1 MMIPYQ
7 QDINKTIN
15 VLETKLNSIELLKGP
30 QLPQQSSLFSLK
42 FEKEIESKFEELRK
56 EFNAKIEEQRN
67 QICQLINNQKAN
79 ENKKSNNEDNSLLK
93 VIEEIRSNIK
103 NIINEIKGIKE
114 GNYEELKSL
123 NTKNLKV
130 IDFEQVLKCDFK
142 TLNSLDLFQLKLLS
156 EGKSLNSLNNQ
167 LMSTKDD
174 DKLKEINDI
183 IPDMNKKVNESIEV
197 GTMIKKL
204 KLNEKLPEINS
215 QLAQFHSQINDIKL
229 KIDEIKSTSS
239 MNKPSS
245 GIAFDEMNKI
255 NQQIIGLKHQVNGMQ
270 SKQSF
275 FIEASALEAVS
286 SELKK
291 KINSTD
297 YYDTV
302 SQLKKNNKELNN
314 EMADFKAQMKE
325 FQRKPLPLNSSSLDQ
340 EKENI
345 MNVINAKFALFPNH
359 EIFDEEAKKIAQLEN
374 RIFILETAENELG
387 SIYAQ
392 KDDIK
397 FLLDEIDKVNDKIN
411 ENSNKQ
417 IQMPISEIPD
427 LLLDKPSYHKEV
439 NQPLMLTNLPIDQEK
454 PIITKNQT
462 QSKRSPFA
470 MAEKNDLLENYI
482 VNNELTIEKP
492 QEPESNIGL
501 KTINDILK
509 DSQPKKKEHDPD
521 DFDDFDVDEIE
532 DLK

>member
-15 VLETKLNSIELLKGP
+15 VLDTKLNSIELLKGA

-42 FEKEIESKFEELRK
+42 FEKEIENKFEELLK

-142 TLNSLDLFQLKLLS
+142 TLNTLDLFQIKLLS

-167 LMSTKDD
+167 LMSPKDD
-174 DKLKEINDI
+174 NKLKEISDI

-197 GTMIKKL
+197 GIMIKKL

-215 QLAQFHSQINDIKL
+215 QLAQFQSQINDIKL
-229 KIDEIKSTSS
+229 IIDEIKSTSS

-245 GIAFDEMNKI
+245 GIGFDEMNKI

-302 SQLKKNNKELNN
+302 SQLKKDNEKLNN
-314 EMADFKAQMKE
+314 EMAQMKE
-325 FQRKPLPLNSSSLDQ
+325 FQRKPLPSNSLSLDQ

-345 MNVINAKFALFPNH
+345 MTVINAKFALIPNH

-427 LLLDKPSYHKEV
+427 LLFSKPSDHKEV
-439 NQPLMLTNLPIDQEK
+439 NQPLMLTNLPIDPEK
-454 PIITKNQT
+454 PIITKNQS
-462 QSKRSPFA
+462 QSKKSPFT
-470 MAEKNDLLENYI
+470 MAEKDDLLDNYI
-482 VNNELTIEKP
+482 VDNAFTIEKP

-501 KTINDILK
+501 KTITDILK